1 MTTIKD
7 LDLAVQSISKVLKEG
22 AETHR
27 KDEWR
32 EGSIEKSVSTHFQH
46 IYDHISN
53 GISLVKHTN
62 NRDIL
67 DKCIEEFSHALTRSA
82 FIVQLLEEERIK
94 RG

>member
-7 LDLAVQSISKVLKEG
+7 LDLAMQSISKVLKEG
-22 AETHR
+22 AETHI

-53 GISLVKHTN
+53 GVSLIKHIK
-62 NRDIL
+62 NRGII

-82 FIVQLLEEERIK
+82 FIVQLLEEEKIK
-94 RG
+94 RS

>member
-7 LDLAVQSISKVLKEG
+7 LDLAMRSISNVLKEG

-32 EGSIEKSVSTHFQH
+32 EGNIEKSVSTHFQH

-53 GISLVKHTN
+53 GISLIKHIK
-62 NRDIL
+62 NRDII

-82 FIVQLLEEERIK
+82 FIVQLLEEEKIK
-94 RG
+94 RS

>member
-7 LDLAVQSISKVLKEG
+7 LDLAMQSISKVLREG

-27 KDEWR
+27 DNEWR
-32 EGSIEKSVSTHFQH
+32 EGCIEKSVSTHFQH

-53 GISLVKHTN
+53 GISLIKHTK

-94 RG
+94 RS